1 MPDLRSQQPANLDND
16 AGTMPP
22 LESMRPLL
30 YVEPFA
36 TGPTPSHQPDPEAT
50 GDGTAAVP
58 RPAVPMATSLAAGA
72 AGFLLLGPAGWGL
85 ARAVVAAGGDVVGK
99 TAPARSPPK
108 ADLTASPSDSFEAA
122 RRLHNA
128 AALSVIT
135 LQVALRCGLTFP
147 PGHPLPGRYYRVH
160 PLRSRA
166 MEYIP
171 LTSYDALLYSER
183 EAELIRLL
191 TDLGAIRISIG
202 ESSQKRRAAGAGIGV
217 DAGPVLEA
225 KLTAGGDSADVASG
239 RRLLEL
245 QGRIWSDVCTVKEA
259 DYQWLGFEPSW
270 RALLHARLVGRCTSA
285 SIEIARD
292 TSFSLAAEASLS
304 GELLAALGAA
314 GAEAHA
320 RYDRSSEERSR
331 FEVVFAPV

>member
-1 MPDLRSQQPANLDND
+1 MPA
-16 AGTMPP
+16 

-36 TGPTPSHQPDPEAT
+36 AGPTPSRQPDPEAP
-50 GDGTAAVP
+50 GGGAAPPVRAGVP
-58 RPAVPMATSLAAGA
+58 TATSLAAGA
-72 AGFLLLGPAGWGL
+72 AGFLLLGPAGWTL
-85 ARAVVAAGGDVVGK
+85 ARTAVAAVDLAGGK
-99 TAPARSPPK
+99 AAAARPPPK
-108 ADLTASPSDSFEAA
+108 SDLNAAPPDSFEAA
-122 RRLHNA
+122 LRLHSA
-128 AALSVIT
+128 AALTVVS
-135 LQVALRCGLTFP
+135 LQVALRCGLAFP

-160 PLRSRA
+160 PLRNRA
-166 MEYIP
+166 NEYIP

-191 TDLGAIRISIG
+191 TDLGATRISIG
-202 ESSQKRRAAGAGIGV
+202 ESSQKRRTAGAGVGL
-217 DAGPVLEA
+217 DAKPVLEA
-225 KLTAGGDSADVASG
+225 KLTAGGGKIDTASG
-239 RRLLEL
+239 ARLFEL
-245 QGRIWSDVCTVKEA
+245 QGRVWSDVCTVKA
-259 DYQWLGFEPSW
+259 SDYQWLGFEPSW

-320 RYDRSSEERSR
+320 AYDKSSEERSR
-331 FEVVFAPV
+331 FEVAFAPV